1 VHILIVDD
9 EVPVATMLAE
19 AIAQQGHE
27 ATVAYRGAEA
37 LALWGLRRPDAVLL
51 DLRMPG
57 MSGLDLLRAIRAAD
71 PDLPVA
77 VITGHASLEERE
89 AAQRLGVED
98 VIEKPFGLNH
108 LGDALADLAF
118 QRNGQH
124 AEALRQEPPPSLP
137 ATKAA
142 PASGAAARRWSRP
155 WALPRRSNLA

>member
-1 VHILIVDD
+1 LHIGAAVHILIVDD

-118 QRNGQH
+118 QKSGKR
-124 AEALRQEPPPSLP
+124 AEVCRQAL
-137 ATKAA
+137 ATSRSRKAA
-142 PASGAAARRWSRP
+142 ADGTTARR
-155 WALPRRSNLA
+155 

>member
-1 VHILIVDD
+1 MHILIVDD

-27 ATVAYRGAEA
+27 ATVAYRGTEA
-37 LALWGLRRPDAVLL
+37 LALWGRRRPDAVLL
-51 DLRMPG
+51 DLRMPE

-89 AAQRLGVED
+89 AARRLGVED

-108 LGDALADLAF
+108 LGEALADLTLQKGGRAKP
-118 QRNGQH
+118 RH
-124 AEALRQEPPPSLP
+124 RHEPTTVSA
-137 ATKAA
+137 ATGR
-142 PASGAAARRWSRP
+142 ASAGGSAARGR
-155 WALPRRSNLA
+155 